1 MHLHFNAEN
10 GLYIFQ
16 QNDVSPNVYA
26 VSKENYY
33 TLVSFL
39 WQKMFIIAIR
49 IYSKLSESV
58 TMKV

>member
-1 MHLHFNAEN
+1 MHLHINAEN

-33 TLVSFL
+33 TLVSF
-39 WQKMFIIAIR
+39 
-49 IYSKLSESV
+49 
-58 TMKV
+58 